1 MYIILADWVLRLG
14 PVVNDQYDYLIAA
27 GKHKNN
33 VFVRTRN
40 ITRFDELY
48 DAEVQGWL
56 KEHTSS
62 IRREEHPDGCQYYKP
77 HDFCTDQN

>member
-1 MYIILADWVLRLG
+1 MYINLADWVLRLG

-48 DAEVQGWL
+48 DAEV
-56 KEHTSS
+56 
-62 IRREEHPDGCQYYKP
+62 
-77 HDFCTDQN
+77 